1 MNVSRRWFIGGMAAT
16 MGTARVLRAAP
27 GLLSGGTPNLV
38 LGIVTDIH
46 LSIARS
52 NGAFVFGGEA
62 TFRST
67 LEWFRDRGVDGVVI
81 CGDMADNGLVEELQA
96 VARVWYEV
104 FPNDLAPDGRRVERL
119 FVYGNHDYDGYT
131 YGTAR
136 NLFGDG
142 AYDHSINKDLAAA
155 WQSCFNEAYAP
166 VWRKEVKGYSFVGA
180 HWIADRCRGWN
191 EVGVPQ
197 MPDWFA
203 ANGATLD
210 PSKPFFYIQ
219 HPPPKDTC
227 HCDWVWGHDNG
238 ASTAALSPYP
248 NAVALSGHSHASLND
263 ERAIWQ
269 GAFTSIGA
277 ASLKYIGLEYG
288 DVTPFGRENDL
299 PISSQRGEDPYK
311 VMQKMPGGDRD
322 GHQGLLARV
331 FDDRIAFERVDC
343 ADFTS
348 LGDDWVVPMPLADPP
363 PFAYAARAAASLV
376 PEFPDGAALQ
386 VRLTTGTNRGG
397 GSVQAVEQSVLEVT
411 IPAALRA
418 GCGRALDYALKITD
432 GSGIRD
438 DRYVFAEKFFRS
450 TTSGAANVPTVCKLP
465 VSRLGASGPIHIEV
479 TPRNSFGRAGAPI
492 STDFELPA
500 VPFRYVEYVESTG
513 TQYVNTGIRG
523 RCNTSADMRIKCLS
537 TNDVS
542 FLSSRTDSNNTRFLL
557 CSTLPQYYMGHRSY
571 TASRDKSNLSCL
583 AGTEPDHVVSSIT
596 HDGTNVSYSMSVNG
610 TTIIDQTRA
619 EEALDTGLNM
629 YLFAQNKGG
638 SATLNSKVRCYGVK
652 IWQDGA
658 LVRDFR
664 PCVRGGKA
672 GLFDEVSRSF
682 FFAYGGDLLPPV
694 ETPDAFV
701 QYVESNGTQYVDT
714 GIKGRCNTKADM
726 TLRLMKVA
734 DTTFL
739 GARNDNGNTR
749 FLLCH
754 GNSQGLVC
762 TGHVSFD
769 WGDKHLSTSHP
780 DRLVGSIM
788 HDGTQATILATL
800 NGQTSVSTSRE
811 QAALDTGLNMYMF
824 AANMSGTATYRASIR
839 CYATRIWQDGVLVRD
854 FWPCVKGG
862 IAGLYDKVSG
872 RIFQPGSG
880 ALAAGPVTARKA
892 EIAKFVPYV
901 ESTGAQFVDTGVMGR
916 AGTRCEATFNMTEVA
931 GNGNYGILSMRHNTN
946 YQYGD
951 TYRWFDL
958 LSVYNGKLDCQYG
971 TWHDNSALVLPAG
984 RVVTAASKLW
994 AGSQEFAVDG
1004 ERIRSSSNA
1013 HAYDMGFSL
1022 YAFGRNR
1029 DYSAT
1034 DVNFSRLRL
1043 YSMKIWQGEA
1053 DGSNEALV
1061 RDFRPCVTVD
1071 GEAGLYDEVSG
1082 MVFVSASGSK
1092 LHPPNGLT
1100 FRIR

>member
-1 MNVSRRWFIGGMAAT
+1 MKVSRRWFIGGMAAS
-16 MGTARVLRAAP
+16 MGTARLLRAE
-27 GLLSGGTPNLV
+27 SGVFSSGTPNLV

-46 LSIARS
+46 LSIGRS
-52 NGAFVFGGEA
+52 NGVFVFGGEG

-81 CGDMADNGLVEELQA
+81 CGDMADCGLIEELEA

-104 FPNDLAPDGRRVERL
+104 FPNDLAPDGHRVERL
-119 FVYGNHDYDGYT
+119 FVYGNHDYEGYS
-131 YGTAR
+131 YGSTAR
-136 NLFGDG
+136 NLFGDSY
-142 AYDHSINKDLAAA
+142 YDHTINKDLAAA
-155 WQSCFNEAYAP
+155 WQSCFNEAYSP

-180 HWIADRCRGWN
+180 HWIADHCRGWN
-191 EVGVPQ
+191 EIGVPQ

-219 HPPPKDTC
+219 HPPPKNTC

-238 ASTAALSPYP
+238 ASTTALSSYP
-248 NAVALSGHSHASLND
+248 NAVALTGHSHASLND

-277 ASLKYIGLEYG
+277 SSLKYIGLEYG
-288 DVTPFGRENDL
+288 DVTPYGRENDR
-299 PISSQRGEDPYK
+299 PAPGQRNEDPYK
-311 VMQKMPGGDRD
+311 IMSKMSTGD

-331 FDDRIAFERVDC
+331 FDDRIVFERIDC

-348 LGDDWVVPMPLADPP
+348 LGDDWVVPTPLAEPL

-376 PEFPDGAALQ
+376 PEFPAGAALQ

-397 GSVQAVEQSVLEVT
+397 GGVSAVEQSVLEVT
-411 IPAALRA
+411 IPAACRA

-432 GSGIRD
+432 GTGIRD
-438 DRYVFAEKFFRS
+438 DKYVFAAKFFRS
-450 TTSGAANVPTVCKLP
+450 TASGAANVPTVCKLP

-513 TQYVNTGIRG
+513 TQYIDTGIRG

-571 TASRDKSNLSCL
+571 SASRDKSSLSCL
-583 AGTEPDHVVSSIT
+583 AATESDHIVSSIT
-596 HDGTNVSYSMSVNG
+596 HDGTNVSYSMAVNG

-638 SATLNSKVRCYGVK
+638 SATLHSKVRCYGVK
-652 IWQDGA
+652 IWQDGT

-664 PCVRGGKA
+664 PCVRDGKA
-672 GLFDEVSRSF
+672 GLFDEVSRGF

-726 TLRLMKVA
+726 TLQLMKVA

-739 GARNDNGNTR
+739 GARNDNADTR

-754 GNSQGLVC
+754 GNSQGRVC

-769 WGDKHLSTSHP
+769 WGDKYLSTSHP

-788 HDGTQATILATL
+788 HDGTQVTLLATL
-800 NGQTSVSTSRE
+800 NGATSVSTSRT

-824 AANMSGTATYRASIR
+824 AVNMSGAASYQASIR

-854 FWPCVKGG
+854 FWPCEKDG

-872 RIFQPGSG
+872 RIFHSGGG
-880 ALAAGPVTARKA
+880 ALAAGPVTAKRA
-892 EIAKFVPYV
+892 EVAQFVRYV
-901 ESTGAQFVDTGVMGR
+901 ESTGTQFVDTGVMGR
-916 AGTRCEATFNMTEVA
+916 AGTRCEAAFSMKEVA
-931 GNGNYGILSMRHNTN
+931 SNGNYGILSLRHNYN
-946 YQYGD
+946 CQYGD
-951 TYRWFDL
+951 MYRWCDL
-958 LSVYNGKLDCQYG
+958 ISVYNGKLDYHYG
-971 TWHDNSALVLPAG
+971 LWHDNDAMVLPAESN
-984 RVVTAASKLW
+984 VAVASKLW
-994 AGSQEFAVDG
+994 AGSQELVVNG
-1004 ERIRSSSNA
+1004 NRIKISTDAN
-1013 HAYDMGFSL
+1013 AYDMGFSL

-1034 DVNFSRLRL
+1034 DVNCSRLRL
-1043 YSMKIWQGEA
+1043 YSMKIWQGET

-1071 GEAGLYDEVSG
+1071 GEAGLYDAVSG

>member
-1 MNVSRRWFIGGMAAT
+1 MAAS
-16 MGTARVLRAAP
+16 MGAARVLRAAP

-46 LSIARS
+46 LSISRS
-52 NGAFVFGGEA
+52 NGVFVFGGEG

-81 CGDMADNGLVEELQA
+81 CGDMADNGLIEELEA

-104 FPNDLAPDGRRVERL
+104 FPNDLAPDGHRVERL
-119 FVYGNHDYDGYT
+119 FVYGNHDYEGYT
-131 YGTAR
+131 YGNTAR
-136 NLFGDG
+136 NMFGDSV
-142 AYDHSINKDLAAA
+142 YDHSIKKDFATA

-166 VWRKEVKGYSFVGA
+166 VWHKEVKGYSFVGA
-180 HWIADRCRGWN
+180 HWIADYCRGW
-191 EVGVPQ
+191 EEIGVPQ

-203 ANGATLD
+203 VHGASLD

-219 HPPPKDTC
+219 HPPPKNTC

-288 DVTPFGRENDL
+288 DVAPFGRENDL
-299 PISSQRGEDPYK
+299 PISSQRAEDPYK
-311 VMQKMPGGDRD
+311 VMPKIAVGDRD

-331 FDDRIAFERVDC
+331 FDDRIVFERVDC

-348 LGDDWVVPMPLADPP
+348 LGDDWVMPTPLADPP

-397 GSVQAVEQSVLEVT
+397 SGVPVVEQSVLEVT
-411 IPAALRA
+411 IPAACRA
-418 GCGRALDYALKITD
+418 GYGRALDYALKITD
-432 GSGIRD
+432 GTGIRD
-438 DRYVFAEKFFRS
+438 DRYVFAAKFFRS
-450 TTSGAANVPTVCKLP
+450 SASGAANVPTVCKIP
-465 VSRLGASGPIHIEV
+465 VSRLSASGTIHIEV
-479 TPRNSFGRAGAPI
+479 TPRNSFGRAGSPI
-492 STDFELPA
+492 SIDFEIPA

-542 FLSSRTDSNNTRFLL
+542 FLSSRTDNNNTRFLL

-571 TASRDKSNLSCL
+571 TASRDRSSLSCL

-596 HDGTNVSYSMSVNG
+596 HDGTNVSYSMAVNG

-638 SATLNSKVRCYGVK
+638 SATLHSKVRCYGVK
-652 IWQDGA
+652 IWQDGE

-664 PCVRGGKA
+664 PCVRGDKA
-672 GLFDEVSRSF
+672 GLFDEVSRGF

-726 TLRLMKVA
+726 TLQLMKVA

-739 GARNDNGNTR
+739 GARNNNGDTR

-754 GNSQGLVC
+754 GNSAGLLSA
-762 TGHVSFD
+762 GHVTFD
-769 WGDKHLSTSHP
+769 RGTKTLSTSHP
-780 DRLVGSIM
+780 DRIVESIM
-788 HDGTQATILATL
+788 HDGTNVTISATL
-800 NGQTSVSTSRE
+800 NGQSSVSTSRE

-824 AANMSGTATYRASIR
+824 AANMSGVPTYRASIR

-872 RIFQPGSG
+872 RIFHAGG
-880 ALAAGPVTARKA
+880 AALAAGPVTARKA
-892 EIAKFVPYV
+892 EVAMFVKYV

-916 AGTRCEATFNMTEVA
+916 AGTRCEASFNMKTVA
-931 GNGNYGILSMRHNTN
+931 SDGNYGILSLRHNYN
-946 YQYGD
+946 CQYGD
-951 TYRWFDL
+951 TYRWFDMI
-958 LSVYNGKLDCQYG
+958 SVYNGKLDNQYG
-971 TWHDNSALVLPAG
+971 LWHDNNAMLLPPD
-984 RVVTAASKLW
+984 RDVTVASKLW
-994 AGSQEFAVDG
+994 AGNQELVVDG
-1004 ERIRSSSNA
+1004 TRLKSAADAN
-1013 HAYDMGFSL
+1013 AYDMGFSL

-1034 DVNFSRLRL
+1034 EVNFSALRL

-1053 DGSNEALV
+1053 DGSDEALV

-1082 MVFVSASGSK
+1082 MVYVSASGSR
-1092 LHPPNGLT
+1092 LLPPPGMT
-1100 FRIR
+1100 VKIR

>member
-1 MNVSRRWFIGGMAAT
+1 MAAT

-46 LSIARS
+46 LSISRS
-52 NGAFVFGGEA
+52 NGVFVFGGEG

-81 CGDMADNGLVEELQA
+81 CGDMADNGLVEELEA

-104 FPNDLAPDGRRVERL
+104 FPNDLAPDGHRVERL
-119 FVYGNHDYDGYT
+119 FVYGNHDYEGYT

-136 NLFGDG
+136 NLFGDD

-155 WQSCFNEAYAP
+155 WQSCFNEAYTP
-166 VWRKEVKGYSFVGA
+166 VWRKDVKGYTFVGA
-180 HWIADRCRGWN
+180 HWIADHCRGWN

-197 MPDWFA
+197 MSDWFT
-203 ANGATLD
+203 ANGASLD

-219 HPPPKDTC
+219 HPPPKNTC

-238 ASTAALSPYP
+238 ASTTALSSYP
-248 NAVALSGHSHASLND
+248 NAVALTGHSHASLND

-288 DVTPFGRENDL
+288 DVAPFGRENDL
-299 PISSQRGEDPYK
+299 PMSGQRGEDPYK
-311 VMQKMPGGDRD
+311 VMKKMSTGD

-331 FDDRIAFERVDC
+331 FDDGIVFERVDC

-348 LGDDWVVPMPLADPP
+348 LGEDWVVPTPLAEPL

-376 PEFPDGAALQ
+376 PEFPAGAALQ

-397 GSVQAVEQSVLEVT
+397 GGVSAVEQSVLEVT
-411 IPAALRA
+411 IPAACRA

-432 GSGIRD
+432 GTGMRD
-438 DRYVFAEKFFRS
+438 DKYVFAEKFYRS
-450 TTSGAANVPTVCKLP
+450 SAGGMANVSTVCKIP
-465 VSRLGASGPIHIEV
+465 VSRMNASGPLHIEV
-479 TPRNSFGRAGAPI
+479 TPRNCFGRGGAPI
-492 STDFELPA
+492 SIDYEIPA

-542 FLSSRTDSNNTRFLL
+542 FLSSRTDGGNTRFLL

-571 TASRDKSNLSCL
+571 TASRDKSSLSCL
-583 AGTEPDHVVSSIT
+583 TATESDHVVSSIT
-596 HDGTNVSYSMSVNG
+596 HDGTNVSYSMAVNG
-610 TTIIDQTRA
+610 TTIIDQTRV

-638 SATLNSKVRCYGVK
+638 SATLHSKVRCYGVK
-652 IWQDGA
+652 IWQDGV

-664 PCVRGGKA
+664 PCVRDGKA
-672 GLFDEVSRSF
+672 GLFDEVSRGF

-726 TLRLMKVA
+726 TLQLMKVA

-739 GARNDNGNTR
+739 GARNDNGDTR

-754 GNSQGLVC
+754 GNSQGRVC
-762 TGHVSFD
+762 AAHVSFD
-769 WGDKHLSTSHP
+769 WGNQYLSTSHP

-788 HDGTQATILATL
+788 HDGTTVTLSATL
-800 NGQTSVSTSRE
+800 NGETSVSTSRE

-824 AANMSGTATYRASIR
+824 AANMSGAATYKASIR

-872 RIFQPGSG
+872 RIFHSG
-880 ALAAGPVTARKA
+880 GEALAAGPVTARRA
-892 EIAKFVPYV
+892 EVAKFVRYV
-901 ESTGAQFVDTGVMGR
+901 ESTGEQFVDTGVMGR
-916 AGTRCEATFNMTEVA
+916 AGTRCEAAFNMATMES
-931 GNGNYGILSMRHNTN
+931 NGNYGILSMRHNYN

-958 LSVYNGKLDCQYG
+958 ISAYNGKLDCHYG
-971 TWHDNSALVLPAG
+971 LWHDNNAMVLPAD
-984 RVVTAASKLW
+984 RDFTVASKLW
-994 AGSQEFAVDG
+994 AGNQELVVNG
-1004 ERIRSSSNA
+1004 NRIKSSADVN
-1013 HAYDMGFSL
+1013 AYDMGFSL
-1022 YAFGRNR
+1022 YVFGRNR

-1034 DVNFSRLRL
+1034 DVNFSALRL

-1053 DGSNEALV
+1053 DGSDEALV

-1082 MVFVSASGSK
+1082 MVYVSASGSR
-1092 LHPPNGLT
+1092 LLPPPGMT
-1100 FRIR
+1100 VTIR